1 MCQFRYVIFI
11 VNPQW
16 FTLFSIL
23 ILFYFRCWIN
33 LIPRI
38 QYTKPVYV
46 IWVLKT
52 SSEYMCTQNQFRVHV
67 YTKPVYSTCV
77 HKNTFIII
85 ILYHAILS
93 KFCQC
98 DHLHNSEYII
108 LFCVP
113 SLCSPSCNAFL
124 SSVSV
129 IILTMLKV
137 KYLYCLFDN
146 LLNAC
151 LSSISVITYRMF
163 HM

>member
-1 MCQFRYVIFI
+1 MSTQNQFRVYV
-11 VNPQW
+11 
-16 FTLFSIL
+16 
-23 ILFYFRCWIN
+23 
-33 LIPRI
+33 
-38 QYTKPVYV
+38 YTKPVQSTCVHKTGSQYMCTENQFT
-46 IWVLKT
+46 LYEYTT

-113 SLCSPSCNAFL
+113 SLCSPSCHAFL

-129 IILTMLKV
+129 IRIILTMLKV

-151 LSSISVITYRMF
+151 LSSISVITYIMF